1 MGETPHGGPK
11 GFLLRLSA
19 MKVPTATDLVITGHS
34 MPKVSCVELLKKL
47 RAARMALK
55 LLFQS
60 RDWICFQGGNL

>member
-1 MGETPHGGPK
+1 
-11 GFLLRLSA
+11 